1 MVWDWKKG
9 EKLATTRGH
18 KDKIFSIKWNP
29 HGDDKLVTVGVS
41 ILFYLAFINIKEIS

>member
-29 HGDDKLVTVGVS
+29 HGEDKLVTVGVS
-41 ILFYLAFINIKEIS
+41 SLVLNEI

>member
-1 MVWDWKKG
+1 VVWDWKKG

-29 HGDDKLVTVGVS
+29 HGEDKLVTVGVS
-41 ILFYLAFINIKEIS
+41 SLVLNEI